1 MDVQLKRVYE
11 PAAPGDGVRVLIDR
25 LWPRGVSK
33 ERASLD
39 RWAKDVA
46 PSPALRSAWHGD
58 PRGHEPERFA
68 AFAASYRDELAVD
81 PARAAL
87 ADLVELA
94 RAEPRLTLLY
104 GARDPDSNHATVLRD
119 ALLELAAQR

>member
-46 PSPALRSAWHGD
+46 PSPALRSASVRHW
-58 PRGHEPERFA
+58 
-68 AFAASYRDELAVD
+68 
-81 PARAAL
+81 
-87 ADLVELA
+87 
-94 RAEPRLTLLY
+94 
-104 GARDPDSNHATVLRD
+104 
-119 ALLELAAQR
+119 QRHH